1 MDTTSLALAKSYTDK
16 RVQEIQP
23 SEVDLSNYLSKK
35 ELEGFTQ
42 KHGLDT
48 YRIFNI
54 ISTSRDDAYLQL
66 QQLKVELDAGL
77 DKSFPLVFIHRPAGS
92 GWSVEGIFYIYNYDG
107 TTLSLYS
114 LPLKEESS
122 VNVAKGYSNLTTKRD
137 VLNVIFNSDGT
148 VKTSEKSST
157 QGATKDYL
165 SPSNDYANPYMPK
178 YAGSPATK
186 KYVDDAIAAAITSAL
201 EGEY

>member
-16 RVQEIQP
+16 RVKEIQP
-23 SEVDLSNYLSKK
+23 SDVDLSNYLSKK
-35 ELEGFTQ
+35 ELEAFTK

-48 YRIFNI
+48 YRVFNI
-54 ISTSRDDAYLQL
+54 ISTSKEAAHQQL

-77 DKSFPLVFIHRPAGS
+77 DITFPLVFFHRPAGS
-92 GWSVEGIFYIYNYDG
+92 GWSVEGIFYVYSYNG
-107 TTLSLYS
+107 TTLSLYA
-114 LPLKEESS
+114 LHHKEETT
-122 VNVAKGYSNLTTKRD
+122 VDTAKGYSRLTTQGAI
-137 VLNVIFNSDGT
+137 LNVVFNADGT
-148 VKTSEKSST
+148 VERSAVTTS
-157 QGATKDYL
+157 QGVGKNYL
-165 SPSNDYANPYMPK
+165 DPSKDYANPYVPQ